1 MDWAAVGGVSP
12 SGRKALRWGVQKC
25 ENTMILFWG
34 KNSALHPEIR
44 WLIILV
50 LVLQY
55 LHFRVHSIMQDI
67 SLKISSEEALI
78 LCGDN
83 KPFSLCL
90 KVYLCYKTITS
101 QNMSSEAQIKNFFI
115 S

>member
-1 MDWAAVGGVSP
+1 MGE
-12 SGRKALRWGVQKC
+12 KAQRWGVQKC

-44 WLIILV
+44 WSIILV

-55 LHFRVHSIMQDI
+55 LHFSVCSIMYDV
-67 SLKISSEEALI
+67 SLDISSEEALI

-90 KVYLCYKTITS
+90 KGYLCYKTITS